1 MHRPAILA
9 LCCLVAA
16 TLGAAAGERKL
27 TGGEIHELLAG
38 NSVHGM
44 WGQSEYKS
52 YFDPGGATTYHAKGR
67 DPSSG
72 YWRTTASQYCSTWN
86 DHESCYDLY
95 QDGEKII
102 WVVPDTGNRYPST
115 LVKGNDTDF

>member
-1 MHRPAILA
+1 MRRLA
-9 LCCLVAA
+9 LLTAVSLLAS
-16 TLGAAAGERKL
+16 TLGATAGEHKL
-27 TGGEIHELLAG
+27 SGDEIHKLLAG

-44 WGQSEYKS
+44 WGASEYKS

-67 DPSSG
+67 DPASG
-72 YWRTTASQYCSTWN
+72 YWRTTATQYCSTWN
-86 DHESCYDLY
+86 DHEACYDLY

-115 LVKGNDTDF
+115 LLKGDDTDF

>member
-1 MHRPAILA
+1 MRR
-9 LCCLVAA
+9 LVAISVASLLA
-16 TLGAAAGERKL
+16 TTVAASAYERKL
-27 TGGEIHELLAG
+27 SGEEIHKLLAG

-67 DPSSG
+67 DSSNG
-72 YWRTTASQYCSTWN
+72 YWRTTATQYCSTWN
-86 DHESCYDLY
+86 DHESCYDLF